1 MNSFKILFIPLVFF
15 SCSKSGNE
23 KEYKSPEESFPGL
36 FEEVQLQAVFPDS
49 KTFVDCVPK
58 YQAKYILSAYE
69 EQKEADNFDLEA
81 FVLEHFEKPLMNESG
96 FKTDA
101 SLSAEE
107 HINKLWNV
115 LTREP
120 EEGGTLI
127 PLRKSYV
134 VSGGRLGE
142 VYYWDSYFTMLGLQ
156 VAGKDSLIENMVL
169 NFAQLIQDL
178 GHIPNGNRSYYLSRS
193 QPPFFSLM
201 VELLA
206 EVKEDDQILLRF
218 LPQLQKEYQYWM
230 AVANTEQTAQQKEAI
245 ENGDA
250 AYNKAVFIED
260 GQILNRYYDNSD
272 MPRPEAYKEDVQ
284 TAKASGREVKG
295 VYRDLR
301 SGAESGWDYSSR
313 WLRDGESL
321 ETIHTTE
328 ILPVDLNALLY
339 HLEEVL
345 ERAYSL
351 STKEKQYSESFK
363 ALKEKRKALFDTYF
377 WDESKGFYFD
387 YDFVSQKQKETYSLA
402 AVYPLF
408 FGIASAEQAQK
419 VADKIDS
426 LFLMP
431 GGVNSTLDQTGQQWD
446 APNGWASLQWMTIKG
461 LRNYGHIE
469 LATEIKK
476 RWISNNLRVY
486 QNTGKMVEKY
496 NVNDLSLEAGGGEY
510 PVQDGFGWTNG
521 VLLRLLSEGK

>member
-1 MNSFKILFIPLVFF
+1 MKFFKVLSFSLLLL
-15 SCSKSGNE
+15 SCSDSTNK
-23 KEYKSPEESFPGL
+23 KEYKSPEDSFPGL
-36 FEEVQLQAVFPDS
+36 FEEVQLKVVFPDS

-58 YQAKYILSAYE
+58 YQPSFILSAYE
-69 EQKEADNFDLEA
+69 EQKALPDFDLEA
-81 FVLEHFEKPLMNESG
+81 FVLEHFEKPIVNESG
-96 FKTDA
+96 FKSDS
-101 SLSAEE
+101 SLSAEQ

-120 EEGGTLI
+120 EEGGTII

-134 VSGGRLGE
+134 VPGGRFGE

-169 NFAQLIQDL
+169 NFAQLIQDI

-206 EVKEDDQILLRF
+206 EVKQEDQVLLRF

-230 AVANTEQTAQQKEAI
+230 AVANSDQAEAQ
-245 ENGDA
+245 
-250 AYNKAVFIED
+250 NKAKTKEDGSFNKVVFIEE

-272 MPRPEAYKEDVQ
+272 KPRPEAYKEDVE
-284 TAKASGREVKG
+284 TAKKSGRDTKE
-295 VYRDLR
+295 VYRHLR

-313 WLRDGESL
+313 WLRDGKSL

-345 ERAYSL
+345 EKAYSL
-351 STKEKQYSESFK
+351 SEKEKGYSDSFK
-363 ALKEKRKALFDTYF
+363 ALKEKRKALFKTYF

-387 YDFVSQKQKETYSLA
+387 YDFVSKKRKETYSLA
-402 AVYPLF
+402 GVYPLF
-408 FGIASAEQAQK
+408 FGIASEEQAQK
-419 VADKIDS
+419 VADKIEA
-426 LFLMP
+426 LFMMP
-431 GGVNSTLDQTGQQWD
+431 GGVNSTLYETGQQWD
-446 APNGWASLQWMTIKG
+446 APNGWAPLQWMTIKG
-461 LRNYGHIE
+461 LRNYGHTE
-469 LATEIKK
+469 LADEIKN
-476 RWISNNLRVY
+476 RWVANNLRVY
-486 QNTGKMVEKY
+486 KNTGKMVEKY
-496 NVNDLSLEAGGGEY
+496 NVNDLSLQAGGGEY

-521 VLLRLLSEGK
+521 VLLKLLSEE